1 MTEYKVPHLPLTVT
15 ELVYSEDMPTTN
27 EDLQEQIRERLW
39 KNIGL
44 ASDIMEAIEQRD
56 SVNESDIRNVL
67 NSYTLASE
75 ADGMVDVFKTEM
87 FRSVKCIKS
96 LNENGTLEKERAEEM
111 NESFEMLKEIA
122 KDLDIT
128 IR

>member
-1 MTEYKVPHLPLTVT
+1 
-15 ELVYSEDMPTTN
+15 MPTTN

-56 SVNESDIRNVL
+56 NVDESDIRNVL
-67 NSYTLASE
+67 NNYTLASE
-75 ADGMVDVFKTEM
+75 ADGMIDVFKTEM

-96 LNENGTLEKERAEEM
+96 LNDSGTLEKERAEEM

-122 KDLDIT
+122 KDLDVT